1 MRGGGT
7 LSDYGMALLAQGKFR
22 IFLRGGGTLS
32 ARGVRRSGHPRRLGA
47 EEVEDEEAPGRELGD
62 EDPCTS
68 VVAVA
73 MEGEAAACEDD
84 MVEVA
89 AAVGIG
95 GLRGRLEEDFGVV
108 YASVG
113 DDPADVFA
121 EEPGRSGWS
130 WTIQGEQRPRRR
142 WRSIGPSSSISAS
155 ERRRPRERWKS
166 KRYFL
171 NSEGLVIILA
181 VLKIDLKVEAQTNW
195 REGDFGGESGGGKQG
210 RQKPSA

>member
-1 MRGGGT
+1 MRGRGT

-108 YASVG
+108 DAGVV
-113 DDPADVFA
+113 DDPPEVFL
-121 EEPGRSGWS
+121 
-130 WTIQGEQRPRRR
+130 EQR
-142 WRSIGPSSSISAS
+142 
-155 ERRRPRERWKS
+155 ERAGTVGVVVDNP
-166 KRYFL
+166 
-171 NSEGLVIILA
+171 GGA
-181 VLKIDLKVEAQTNW
+181 AAQTAVALDGAEQLDIGD
-195 REGDFGGESGGGKQG
+195 REATAEGALKLAEI
-210 RQKPSA
+210 

>member
-1 MRGGGT
+1 MRGRGT

-89 AAVGIG
+89 AAVGVG
-95 GLRGRLEEDFGVV
+95 MFRWRLKEDFGVV
-108 YASVG
+108 DAGVV
-113 DDPADVFA
+113 DDPLEVF
-121 EEPGRSGWS
+121 S
-130 WTIQGEQRPRRR
+130 EQRERAGTVGMVVDYPGGAAAQAAVALDRAQQLD
-142 WRSIGPSSSISAS
+142 ISEREAAS
-155 ERRRPRERWKS
+155 EGALE
-166 KRYFL
+166 
-171 NSEGLVIILA
+171 
-181 VLKIDLKVEAQTNW
+181 VE
-195 REGDFGGESGGGKQG
+195 EIFS
-210 RQKPSA
+210 

>member
-1 MRGGGT
+1 MRGRGT

-73 MEGEAAACEDD
+73 MEGEAAAGEDD
-84 MVEVA
+84 VVEVT

-95 GLRGRLEEDFGVV
+95 MFRWRLEEDFGVV
-108 YASVG
+108 DASVV
-113 DDPADVFA
+113 DDPLEIFSQEGERAGAVGMVVDDPRGAAAQAAVALDWA
-121 EEPGRSGWS
+121 EQFD
-130 WTIQGEQRPRRR
+130 IGE
-142 WRSIGPSSSISAS
+142 
-155 ERRRPRERWKS
+155 RETAPEGAL
-166 KRYFL
+166 KR
-171 NSEGLVIILA
+171 A
-181 VLKIDLKVEAQTNW
+181 
-195 REGDFGGESGGGKQG
+195 
-210 RQKPSA
+210 